1 MKIEYLKSP
10 NFEQVKRRSI
20 KYIIIHYTGMKTAQ
34 ESIKRLRSKKHK
46 VSSHYF
52 INEGGKIFLFRV
64 GILLINK
71 FIICSDA
78 SKSAITPSFNGRI
91 VLIFS

>member
-10 NFEQVKRRSI
+10 NYEQVKRRNI

-52 INEGGKIFLFRV
+52 VNERGKLYRYKRQ
-64 GILLINK
+64 L
-71 FIICSDA
+71 
-78 SKSAITPSFNGRI
+78 SKSGLFAKGNAAFLTF
-91 VLIFS
+91 